1 METAIVLAEI
11 LSCPG
16 QNPFML
22 PLEPS
27 ASLVY
32 GAYLS
37 QKVKDLGPHVLT
49 QTQQARVQVSTAS
62 LYVTIREAVTSR
74 AFSGSRK
81 QVTGCLV

>member
-1 METAIVLAEI
+1 
-11 LSCPG
+11 
-16 QNPFML
+16 ML

-37 QKVKDLGPHVLT
+37 LKVKGLGPHVLT
-49 QTQQARVQVSTAS
+49 QTQQARAQVSTAS
-62 LYVTIREAVTSR
+62 LYVTIREAVASR

-81 QVTGCLV
+81 QDYRMLSVGDGARIVVSDVFVAIW